1 VSRPVADSRNPA
13 PPRRMPALRDFS
25 VYLEPRVLAV
35 LFLGFSSG
43 LPLALTGATLAAWL
57 TDAQIDLTV
66 IGFFAL
72 VGTPYGFKFLW
83 APLIDRLPLPLMS
96 RFFGRRR
103 GWLLTVQALLAAAII
118 AMALSNPAES
128 PWLVAA
134 LAVAVSFLSAS
145 QDIVIDAFRIE
156 SLDERQQ
163 GAGAAMIIGGYRIA
177 MLVSGAGGLIL
188 AQYYGWPV
196 SYLAMA
202 ALVGIGMVTVLVS
215 REPGDS
221 AERQREDE
229 RRAHEFAKLAGG
241 AAPSAFQAAGQWL
254 YSAVVAPFLEFL
266 TRPSAAAILLFV
278 LLYKFGDAL
287 AGTMTTPFI
296 LKIGFSKEQL
306 AEIAKVYGF
315 GATMLGVFLGGY
327 LIRAV
332 GILKGLWICG
342 ILQALSN
349 LMFAVQAWYG
359 DNSMVLI
366 MTISAENLA
375 GGMGTAA
382 FVAYLSALCNVAYTA
397 TQYALLSSFMAAGRT
412 FMSSP
417 AGWLVEH
424 VNWAGAWIWL
434 TGTAPPEDVALQV
447 NWIGFF
453 VLTTLAALPGLA
465 MLVWLMRKGLHPQ
478 VKSRDMLETID

>member
-1 VSRPVADSRNPA
+1 MPNPLTSERDSKAA
-13 PPRRMPALRDFS
+13 PRDTWLRDFS
-25 VYLEPRVLAV
+25 VYLEPRVIAV

-83 APLIDRLPLPLMS
+83 APLIDRLSLPLMN
-96 RFFGRRR
+96 RLFGRRR
-103 GWLLTVQALLAAAII
+103 GWLLTVQVLLAAAII
-118 AMALSNPAES
+118 TMALANPADS
-128 PWLVAA
+128 PWLIAA

-156 SLDERQQ
+156 SLDDRQQ
-163 GAGAAMIIGGYRIA
+163 GAGAATYIGGYRVA

-188 AQYYGWPV
+188 AELYGWPT

-202 ALVGIGMVTVLVS
+202 ALVGIGIVTVLVS
-215 REPGDS
+215 REPGDI
-221 AERQREDE
+221 AEREQEDE
-229 RRAHEFAKLAGG
+229 LRRAEFSRLSGG
-241 AAPSAFQAAGQWL
+241 HGPSGLQAVGQWL

-266 TRPSAAAILLFV
+266 TRPAAAAILLFV

-296 LKIGFSKEQL
+296 LKIGFSKTEL

-359 DNSMVLI
+359 HDSFVLI

-424 VNWAGAWIWL
+424 VDWAGAWIWV
-434 TGTAPPEDVALQV
+434 TGTAPPDNVALQV

-453 VLTTLAALPGLA
+453 VLTTVAALPGLA
-465 MLVWLMRKGLHPQ
+465 MLVWLMRKGLHPHPKRTE
-478 VKSRDMLETID
+478 VHETID

>member
-1 VSRPVADSRNPA
+1 VV
-13 PPRRMPALRDFS
+13 PRAARWLRALS
-25 VYLEPRVLAV
+25 VYREPRVIAV

-57 TDAQIDLTV
+57 TDAHIDLTV

-72 VGTPYGFKFLW
+72 VGTPYSFKFLW
-83 APLIDRLPLPLMS
+83 APLIDRLQLPLMS
-96 RFFGRRR
+96 RVFGRRR
-103 GWLLTVQALLAAAII
+103 GWLLTVQGLLGAAVVAL
-118 AMALSNPAES
+118 ALSDPAES

-134 LAVAVSFLSAS
+134 LALAVSFLSAS
-145 QDIVIDAFRIE
+145 QDIIVDAFRIE
-156 SLDERQQ
+156 SLEERQQ
-163 GAGAAMIIGGYRIA
+163 GAGAAVYIGGYRIA
-177 MLVSGAGGLIL
+177 MLVSGAGALIL
-188 AQYYGWPV
+188 AEYYGWPL

-202 ALVGIGMVTVLVS
+202 TLLAIGVVTVLLS
-215 REPGDS
+215 REPDDN
-221 AERQREDE
+221 AQRLVEDE
-229 RRAHEFAKLAGG
+229 RRSREFADLTGMT
-241 AAPSAFQAAGQWL
+241 APSPLQAAGRWL

-266 TRPSAAAILLFV
+266 TRPAAAAILLFV

-315 GATMLGVFLGGY
+315 GATMLGVLIGGY
-327 LIRAV
+327 LIRAM

-359 DNSMVLI
+359 DDSLVLVF
-366 MTISAENLA
+366 TISAENLA

-397 TQYALLSSFMAAGRT
+397 TQYALLSSFMATGRT
-412 FMSSP
+412 LMSSP

-424 VNWAGAWIWL
+424 LNWSGAWIWL
-434 TGTAPPEDVALQV
+434 TGSPPPDNVALQV

-453 VLTTLAALPGLA
+453 VLTTIAALPGLA
-465 MLVWLMRKGLHPQ
+465 MLVWLMRKGLDPSPEHRAPS
-478 VKSRDMLETID
+478 KPID